1 MADDGDTL
9 GLGATGCRMH
19 AFVADPKCSVCWDLK
34 PQWKDTGIPSPFLAE
49 IQRGFRWISDGSG
62 IDVACFEI

>member
-34 PQWKDTGIPSPFLAE
+34 PQWQE
-49 IQRGFRWISDGSG
+49 IYCKEVSL
-62 IDVACFEI
+62 VNA